1 MRFAHTDDWRHPGI
15 AITMHGYSPWAKEA
29 LLRTVLAGGRVSDLP
44 GDFVLVATTKDGE
57 RHLIVTSV
65 LGIRP
70 YFYVDAPGPA
80 LHGNDV
86 FELVARADLPWTWDL
101 DALRAVAWFGHTV
114 GAQTLHPRVRRVPH
128 TSIMVHDGSGWR
140 VETEPFWRDIFRA
153 PPISVDDAVD
163 VFNVVMD
170 ELIARQP
177 LVSLSG
183 GFDSRA
189 ILSRTLAVGYR
200 PAVLTMGYHDSTDL
214 RVASRIASDHR
225 LKHTCVALDVDDYFR
240 HAALIVRLTG
250 GTKTVAHWHTFLYCQ
265 GRERS
270 EPNLNGTNG
279 DIAKTYQH
287 LDRGRLAHLAD
298 RGGRMTVRAYWAARI
313 GRRSLRMA
321 GLLPFLRPA
330 GAGAAIAF
338 SQRSIAPAIADG
350 GKGLDI
356 LDRFFGTQR
365 VRHFH
370 GNGFSLLAYHT
381 APASPF
387 LDSRFIA
394 AAAALPRSAKLGNNF
409 HRRLIQRN
417 APSLMNYP
425 VNGEPVVYP
434 SAPSRYWRASQW
446 PGTPYSPLDRVY
458 GDPRATEILRDS
470 PHLAEFL
477 STAERKRVVESGT
490 VAVKDFLLTLHFA
503 ASVAATP
510 RRPTD
515 ARAPVR

>member
-1 MRFAHTDDWRHPGI
+1 MRFVHPDDWQHPGI
-15 AITMHGYSPWAKEA
+15 AITMYGYSPWPKEA
-29 LLRTVLAGGRVSDLP
+29 LLRTVLADGRISDLP

-70 YFYVDAPGPA
+70 YFYIDAPGPA

-86 FELVARADLPWTWDL
+86 FELAVRADLPWTWDL

-114 GAQTLHPRVRRVPH
+114 GAQTLHPRVRRVPP
-128 TSIMVHDGSGWR
+128 TSIMVHNGSGWR
-140 VETEPFWRDIFRA
+140 VETEPFWREIFRA
-153 PPISVDDAVD
+153 RPVTTDDAVD

-170 ELIARQP
+170 ELIAGQP

-189 ILSRTLAVGYR
+189 ILSRALAVGYL
-200 PAVLTMGYHDSTDL
+200 PEVITMGYHDSTDL
-214 RVASRIASDHR
+214 RVATRIANDHC
-225 LKHTCVALDVDDYFR
+225 LKQTCVALDVDDYFR

-250 GTKTVAHWHTFLYCQ
+250 GTKTVASWHTFLYCQ

-279 DIAKTYQH
+279 DVAKTYPH
-287 LDRGRLAHLAD
+287 LDRGRLARLAD
-298 RGGRMTVRAYWAARI
+298 RGGGMTVRAYWAARV
-313 GRRSLRMA
+313 GRRSQRMA
-321 GLLPFLRPA
+321 GFLPFLAPA
-330 GAGAAIAF
+330 GAAAAVAF
-338 SQRSIAPAIADG
+338 SQRSIAPAIADR

-370 GNGFSLLAYHT
+370 GNGFSLLGYHT

-394 AAAALPRSAKLGNNF
+394 AAAALPRNAKLGNNF

-425 VNGEPVVYP
+425 VNGEPIVYP
-434 SAPSRYWRASQW
+434 SAPRRYWRASQS
-446 PGTPYSPLDRVY
+446 PITPYNPLDRVY
-458 GDPRATEILRDS
+458 GDPRAAEILRDS
-470 PHLAEFL
+470 PHLAQFL
-477 STAERKRVVESGT
+477 TTAERGRVVESGA

-503 ASVAATP
+503 ASVAAMP
-510 RRPTD
+510 RQFRD
-515 ARAPVR
+515 ARTSLR

>member
-1 MRFAHTDDWRHPGI
+1 MRFAQPADLQQPGV
-15 AITMHGYSPWAKEA
+15 AITMYGYSPWPKEA
-29 LLRTVLAGGRVSDLP
+29 ILRTVLAGGRISELP
-44 GDFVLVATTKDGE
+44 GDFVLVATTKGGE

-70 YFYVDAPGPA
+70 YFYIDAPGPA
-80 LHGNDV
+80 VHGNDV

-114 GAQTLHPRVRRVPH
+114 GAQTLHPRVRRVPPA
-128 TSIMVHDGSGWR
+128 SIMVHDGSGWR
-140 VETEPFWRDIFRA
+140 VETEPFWREIFHA
-153 PPISVDDAVD
+153 PRITTDDAVD

-177 LVSLSG
+177 VVSLSG

-189 ILSRTLAVGYR
+189 ILSRALAVGYR
-200 PAVLTMGYHDSTDL
+200 PEVITMGYPDSTDL
-214 RVASRIASDHR
+214 RVARRIAGDHC
-225 LKHTCVALDVDDYFR
+225 LKHTCVALAVDDYFR
-240 HAALIVRLTG
+240 NAALIVRLTG
-250 GTKTVAHWHTFLYCQ
+250 GTKTVANWHTFLYCQ

-279 DIAKTYQH
+279 DIAKTYLH

-298 RGGRMTVRAYWAARI
+298 RGGGLTVRAYWAARI
-313 GRRSLRMA
+313 GRRFLRMA
-321 GLLPFLRPA
+321 GFLPFLGPGGVGDA
-330 GAGAAIAF
+330 MAF
-338 SQRSIAPAIADG
+338 SQRSIEPAIADK
-350 GKGLDI
+350 GKALDI

-370 GNGFSLLAYHT
+370 GNGFSLLGYHT

-394 AAAALPRSAKLGNNF
+394 AAAALPRTAKLGNNF

-425 VNGEPVVYP
+425 VNGEPTVYP
-434 SAPSRYWRASQW
+434 SAPARYWRGSQS
-446 PGTPYSPLDRVY
+446 PNTPYSPLDRVY

-477 STAERKRVVESGT
+477 AKAERKRVVESGT
-490 VAVKDFLLTLHFA
+490 VAVKNFLITLHFA

-510 RRPTD
+510 RHPTD
-515 ARAPVR
+515 APASMR